1 MANITPFSLS
11 PNPNAIHLTNSL
23 KAVVSKSRFTI
34 DDRQGLTCIVG
45 DLGLGK
51 STVLRYLHTEYDA
64 NEENKTCL
72 ITSPDFTSPFAMLK
86 YICQDFGIDLKPSSM
101 AQQRVLF
108 EFLIA
113 EYSAGRNVVLFI
125 DEAQTLNNKQLELI
139 RSMLNFETNTAKLV
153 QFVLAGQIE
162 LRANLSH
169 KKNRHL
175 ASRVSTYS
183 NLNPLTLAESKEMI
197 IKRCEYADIQNPF
210 TDEDI
215 KTIYTKSGGVP
226 RAVIKLCAILYKAM
240 QDHELDK
247 IPIEEI
253 EGAGED
259 VFV

>member
-1 MANITPFSLS
+1 MTNTTPFSLS

-51 STVLRYLHTEYDA
+51 STVLRYLHTEYSA
-64 NEENKTCL
+64 NEECSTSL
-72 ITSPDFTSPFAMLK
+72 IPTPDFPSPFAMLK
-86 YICQDFGIDLKPSSM
+86 YICQEFSLDLKPSSV

-113 EYSAGRNVVLFI
+113 EYTEGRNVVIFI

-139 RSMLNFETNTAKLV
+139 RTMLNFETNTAKLV

-162 LRANLSH
+162 LRTNLSH
-169 KKNRHL
+169 KKNKHL

-197 IKRCEYADIQNPF
+197 VKRCEYTDISNPF
-210 TDEDI
+210 TDDDI
-215 KTIYTKSGGVP
+215 KAIYTKSGGIP

-240 QDHELDK
+240 QDNALDK
-247 IPIEEI
+247 IPIEHINE
-253 EGAGED
+253 AGED
-259 VFV
+259 VFL